1 MLDLRIIEQVIVDQA
16 EELAVRRNAHLVH
29 RIEEQRINMNSP
41 LAQVVVGV
49 RRSGKSTLCYNALQ
63 AAKVKYGYINFDDDR
78 LMDVQAEDLNSL
90 LEVAYKVY
98 GNFTHLFLDEV
109 QNVPAWHLFVNRLLR
124 QGLRLIITGSNAKL
138 LSGELATHLT
148 GRHHLIRLYPFS
160 FRDYCA
166 YRNVETQR
174 LTTQNTAFL
183 RQAFDDFLQS
193 GGFPEL
199 NLDVDA
205 RDYIGDLIN
214 SIINRDIEQRF
225 RLTGKA
231 NFEQLAQ
238 HIMNLAPAK
247 YTKDW
252 GTPFQIQSVNTLK
265 NYMAYL
271 QQAFLLIGLHKY
283 SSKSKFRL
291 PGLKLYTVDVALMN
305 MRTDAFSGTNLGWR
319 LETMVYIELLRRAQ
333 QSRQDIYYLSDRY
346 AECDF
351 VVCENNE
358 VKQCIQVSYDI
369 SSPKTRKREIAG
381 LLFAAKQTK
390 CSNLLLLTDHDYE
403 DITIQGAS
411 INIRPT
417 YLWSI
422 NQDC

>member
-1 MLDLRIIEQVIVDQA
+1 MLDLRIIETVLVDQS
-16 EELAVRRNAHLVH
+16 EELAVRGNARLAH

-63 AAKVKYGYINFDDDR
+63 TAKVKYGYINFDDDR
-78 LMDVQAEDLNSL
+78 LADIHTEDLNSL

-148 GRHHLIRLYPFS
+148 GRHHIIRLYPFS
-160 FRDYCA
+160 FRDYCV
-166 YRNVETQR
+166 YHNVETQR

-183 RQAFDDFLQS
+183 RQAFDEFLQS

-199 NLDVDA
+199 NLDVDVQ
-205 RDYIGDLIN
+205 DYINDLVN

-265 NYMAYL
+265 NYIAYL

-283 SSKSKFRL
+283 SPKSKLRL

-305 MRTDAFSGTNLGWR
+305 MRIDAFAGINLGWR

-333 QSRQDIYYLSDRY
+333 QNKQDIYYMSDRY

-351 VVCENNE
+351 IVCEKNE
-358 VKQCIQVSYDI
+358 VKQCVQVSYDI
-369 SSPKTRKREIAG
+369 SSYKTRKREIAG
-381 LLFAAKQTK
+381 LLFAAKQTRCNK
-390 CSNLLLLTDHDYE
+390 LLLLTDHDYE
-403 DITIQGAS
+403 DITIQGES
-411 INIRPT
+411 IKIRPV

-422 NQDC
+422 NSQS